1 MTTWLACFCI
11 KPRLI
16 PSKAKRKKEKRR
28 LHRSML
34 GQMSEAEYTGFTYK
48 KQSFVKYSGKGG
60 KRLSKGGVGGHSILK
75 DKYVQQSHASDTAT
89 L

>member
-1 MTTWLACFCI
+1 
-11 KPRLI
+11 
-16 PSKAKRKKEKRR
+16 
-28 LHRSML
+28 ML
-34 GQMSEAEYTGFTYK
+34 GQMSEAEYMGFTYK

-60 KRLSKGGVGGHSILK
+60 KTVIQRGWGGGHSILK

>member
-1 MTTWLACFCI
+1 
-11 KPRLI
+11 
-16 PSKAKRKKEKRR
+16 
-28 LHRSML
+28 ML

-48 KQSFVKYSGKGG
+48 KQLFVKYSGKGG
-60 KRLSKGGVGGHSILK
+60 QRLSKGGGGGGGHSILK